1 MRKHLKWT
9 LAGVSVVFVVGTS
22 VTWTLCRAA
31 RHEPEFYQQALL
43 VEPEQQADVGDEAAA
58 VDEHDAG
65 DEFEQEVLE
74 LRNNTQEFGGW
85 YAEFTADE
93 LNGWLAS
100 DLPQKFP
107 TALPAGVESPRVAIE
122 DGLLR
127 VAARYRGKSISSVLS
142 FALQIHLTDEPNML
156 AVRILEVRAGALPI
170 PISHWLEKVR
180 TAIQRTDLVVRWS
193 QSEGDPVAL
202 VAFPE
207 KPAEQSEQK
216 VKLETIAIEPGVL
229 RVSGST
235 TAPPGFPIPA
245 RHSPSPIVHQSLLD
259 DASENRITHR

>member
-1 MRKHLKWT
+1 MRKFLKWT
-9 LAGVSVVFVVGTS
+9 LICVSIVFVVGTV

-31 RHEPEFYQQALL
+31 RHEPEFYQQALQ
-43 VEPEQQADVGDEAAA
+43 VEPEQQPVEGGEASA
-58 VDEHDAG
+58 VHEHDAG

-74 LRNNTQEFGGW
+74 LRNDTQEFGGW
-85 YAEFTADE
+85 HAEFTADE

-100 DLPQKFP
+100 DLPEKFP
-107 TALPAGVESPRVAIE
+107 KALPAGVESPRVAIE

-127 VAARYRGKSISSVLS
+127 VAARYRGKSMSSVLS
-142 FALQIHLTDEPNML
+142 FALQIQLTEEPNML

-180 TAIQRTDLVVRWS
+180 TAIQKTDLVVRWS

-202 VAFPE
+202 VEFPE
-207 KPAEQSEQK
+207 KPAEESDQK
-216 VKLETIAIEPGVL
+216 VKLEAIAIEPGVL
-229 RVSGST
+229 KVSGST
-235 TAPPGFPIPA
+235 SAPPGFPIPA

-259 DASENRITHR
+259 ESAEKRITHR